1 MTKEQLEQA
10 YLILVQKESELKHEL
25 QITTDAISK
34 IIAGLRKLEQQQQ
47 KQQQQHENINRFKS
61 SIYLE

>member
-47 KQQQQHENINRFKS
+47 KQQQHENINRFKS